1 MMGMSF
7 KIIEGTWDEVQ
18 QHAQELEGRRV
29 RVIVFPEA
37 EAPPQ
42 DTGAALLAY
51 LTAIGFVGQWT
62 DRTDLPDSPDYV
74 RELRQQIA
82 QRDVGAGH

>member
-1 MMGMSF
+1 MAL
-7 KIIEGTWDEVQ
+7 KVIEGTWEEIR
-18 QHAQELEGRRV
+18 AREAELQGRRV

-37 EAPPQ
+37 EAPPK

-74 RELRQQIA
+74 RELRQQIT